1 MMAYISKTQTG
12 TYYSEEEGVEYNEY
26 LPPAKWVK
34 VMKKRWAE
42 ELRLKGTIRFG
53 NLEEY
58 RNWENPIL
66 GDKNDGQGMYVMNG
80 DEYHTDSM
88 SEIYAWCA
96 SLPGISHRRI
106 LDIAKSNNYDCVVE
120 IKCALKFIERISKS
134 LHSKDRGNSTP
145 HLHCGKVQYNR
156 GDQASMK
163 TLNNQKFNFNVFQ
176 KSKTFC
182 KDKEYRLSLT
192 RVPIISCTRTD
203 PLELPHKECIFL
215 DIGNCSDIIT
225 IKKLSSTR
233 RWRCLP

>member
-1 MMAYISKTQTG
+1 MMAYISKTRTG
-12 TYYSEEEGVEYNEY
+12 TYCLKEEGVEYNEY

-58 RNWENPIL
+58 RNWENEIL
-66 GDKNDGQGMYVMNG
+66 GDKNDGQGMHVMN
-80 DEYHTDSM
+80 DCEYHTNSM
-88 SEIYAWCA
+88 NEIYAWCA

-106 LDIAKSNNYDCVVE
+106 LDIAKSNNYDCIVE

-134 LHSKDRGNSTP
+134 LHAKDRRNSTL
-145 HLHCGKVQYNR
+145 HLHCGKVQYDR
-156 GDQASMK
+156 GDQVSMK
-163 TLNNQKFNFNVFQ
+163 RLNNQKFHFNVFQ
-176 KSKTFC
+176 KGNTFC

-192 RVPIISCTRTD
+192 RAPIIPCTRTG
-203 PLELPHKECIFL
+203 PFELPYKECIFL

-233 RWRCLP
+233 RWR